1 MRKLLG
7 CCERAAF
14 ESAVRMGKGSPGG
27 RNSMSRV
34 QRVWDLGGWGGGPWA
49 GSQDSVR
56 TSVHRGAHSWES
68 RKQEWVVDFIV

>member
-7 CCERAAF
+7 CCGRAAF
-14 ESAVRMGKGSPGG
+14 DSAVRMGKGSPGG

-34 QRVWDLGGWGGGPWA
+34 QRRIWEGVGGAWA
-49 GSQDSVR
+49 GFQDSVR